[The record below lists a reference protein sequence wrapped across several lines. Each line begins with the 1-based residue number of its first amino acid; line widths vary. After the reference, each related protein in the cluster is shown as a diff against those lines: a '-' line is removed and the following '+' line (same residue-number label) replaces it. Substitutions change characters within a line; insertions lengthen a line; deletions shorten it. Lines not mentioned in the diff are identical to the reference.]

1 MTLTSVIGLLGNIL
15 FIYSALP
22 ELIRTIKAGKAL
34 GSPLDLILTICLGM
48 VTMWCYTYLSR
59 GFDWILV
66 LNYGIQFII
75 WSGLLYYRLFKY
87 RIET

>member
-22 ELIRTIKAGKAL
+22 EVVRTIKAGKAL

-48 VTMWCYTYLSR
+48 LAMGLYTYLSR
-59 GFDWILV
+59 GFDLILV
-66 LNYGIQFII
+66 LNYGLQFIL
-75 WSGLLYYRLFKY
+75 WSILLYFRIFKY